1 MDRECA
7 GENTRSHSLRDGEKT
22 ITISLRRVVVAV
34 LLLAPLAWGGVLTT
48 AKVVG
53 DAAADAMGFSLSGWV
68 VDANSWLGQGVR
80 GPQYQGRSVASAEA
94 GTPLVLLTDDG
105 TIVFP
110 VQVPPA
116 ITYAI
121 NLKLKSYAQKRVRV
135 GGRLVRRGPE
145 KAIVIQYV
153 TPVNDPAV
161 DAPTPAEE
169 TSRVEVVARVVGLNS
184 WMGQDGSGP
193 GGPVAK
199 LARFGEPLVL
209 VDDSGYVL
217 YPVTKSTP
225 SGPASHYLLADHAE
239 HKVRVKGT
247 LIERGKARAILID
260 NVVAYADAP
269 DVAQGNLQTRK

>member
-1 MDRECA
+1 M
-7 GENTRSHSLRDGEKT
+7 
-22 ITISLRRVVVAV
+22 IMISLKRVVVAV
-34 LLLAPLAWGGVLTT
+34 FLLAPLAWGGALTT

-53 DAAADAMGFSLSGWV
+53 DAAAMVVAVSGWV

-80 GPQYQGRSVASAEA
+80 GPQYQGHAVASAEA

-105 TIVFP
+105 SIVFP
-110 VQVPPA
+110 VQPRPPA
-116 ITYAI
+116 GTHAI
-121 NLKLKSYAQKRVRV
+121 NLKSYAQQRVRV
-135 GGRLVRRGPE
+135 GGRLIRQGPE

-153 TPVNDPAV
+153 TSDNGPAV
-161 DAPTPAEE
+161 DPPPPTEE

-184 WMGQDGSGP
+184 WMGRDGSGS
-193 GGPVAK
+193 GDSVVRV
-199 LARFGEPLVL
+199 ARFVEPLVL

-239 HKVRVKGT
+239 RKVRVKGT

-260 NVVAYADAP
+260 NVSAYEP
-269 DVAQGNLQTRK
+269 NLAQGNPGPGE

>member
-1 MDRECA
+1 MIIRA
-7 GENTRSHSLRDGEKT
+7 
-22 ITISLRRVVVAV
+22 RRVVVAV
-34 LLLAPLAWGGVLTT
+34 LLFVPLAWAGALTT
-48 AKVVG
+48 AQVVR
-53 DAAADAMGFSLSGWV
+53 DAAADAMPVTVSGWV

-110 VQVPPA
+110 IQVRQPA
-116 ITYAI
+116 ITHAI
-121 NLKLKSYAQKRVRV
+121 NLKLKSYAQQRVRV
-135 GGRLVRRGPE
+135 DGRLIRRGPE

-153 TPVNDPAV
+153 TPVKDPAV

-193 GGPVAK
+193 GDSVVR

-260 NVVAYADAP
+260 NVVAYANAP
-269 DVAQGNLQTRK
+269 DVAQGNLQTR

>member
-1 MDRECA
+1 V
-7 GENTRSHSLRDGEKT
+7 
-22 ITISLRRVVVAV
+22 ISAKRIVVAV
-34 LLLAPLAWGGVLTT
+34 FLLASLARAGALIT
-48 AKVVG
+48 AQVVR
-53 DAAADAMGFSLSGWV
+53 DAVADAVGSAVSGWV

-80 GPQYQGRSVASAEA
+80 GPQYERRSVASAEA

-110 VQVPPA
+110 IQLRPPA
-116 ITYAI
+116 ITREI
-121 NLKLKSYAQKRVRV
+121 NLKLKSYAQQRVRI
-135 GGRLVRRGPE
+135 GGRLIRRGPE

-153 TPVNDPAV
+153 TSEHDPAV
-161 DAPTPAEE
+161 DAPIPAEE
-169 TSRVEVVARVVGLNS
+169 PSRVEVVARVVGLNS

-193 GGPVAK
+193 GDSAVK

-225 SGPASHYLLADHAE
+225 SGPASHYLLADYAE

-247 LIERGKARAILID
+247 LIERGKARAILVD
-260 NVVAYADAP
+260 NVSAYEP
-269 DVAQGNLQTRK
+269 NLAQGNPGPGE